1 VNLPTYKNGAGMSV
15 EPKDIDAEIAAQ
27 LRRGEAT
34 AIGRLYDRYGRLAY
48 GLALRMLNDRGA
60 AEDVVQ
66 DAFLDVWRNAGS
78 FDTSRGTVRNWLLS
92 IVHNRAIDRVR
103 GAARIRRETQLEAA
117 ERTAGVPD
125 AWEALS
131 LELERTQIREA
142 FAQLPDAQRRT
153 LELAYFG
160 GYTHVEIA
168 RQMDVPLGTVKG
180 RMRIGLE
187 KMRSFLQARGVT
199 A

>member
-1 VNLPTYKNGAGMSV
+1 MSV
-15 EPKDIDAEIAAQ
+15 GPKDADGEIAAQ
-27 LRRGEAT
+27 LRRGDA
-34 AIGRLYDRYGRLAY
+34 AAMARLYDQYGRLAY
-48 GLALRMLNDRGA
+48 SLALRIVNDRAA

-66 DAFLDVWRNAGS
+66 DAFLGVWRAAGS
-78 FDTSRGTVRNWLLS
+78 YDMSRGTLRNWLLS
-92 IVHNRAIDRVR
+92 VVHNRAIDRVR
-103 GAARIRRETQLEAA
+103 GTARIRREAQFEAIERSA
-117 ERTAGVPD
+117 EVPD
-125 AWEALS
+125 AWEAIS
-131 LELERTQIREA
+131 LELERQQIREA
-142 FAQLPDAQRRT
+142 FARLPDAQRRT

-187 KMRSFLQARGVT
+187 KMRSYLQARGVT